1 MGRGD
6 QSVMGD
12 ELWHNVLY
20 ICIRTVKSNIKET
33 LLEVKT
39 VHSHEKNF
47 FKKESMHRQ
56 LLTKINSK
64 MDKNLNVNIKLLCS

>member
-47 FKKESMHRQ
+47 FKKESMHR
-56 LLTKINSK
+56 
-64 MDKNLNVNIKLLCS
+64 